1 VPASFPDYGPDVVL
15 NDPAFIHPTALLFG
29 KVTVGPGA
37 SIWPYAVI
45 RAENHEVVIGAHSNI
60 QDFAMIHVGDT
71 TPTLIGE
78 HCSITHHC
86 TIHGASVGD
95 NCLIGINSTLMDG
108 SVIGAN
114 TTVGAGTLITP
125 NTELPADSVVVGS
138 PGKVIKSRS
147 NYAYNRLNA
156 FLYEGNARAYAA
168 GQHRVWNDR
177 DFMAEAS
184 AEVKRLQA
192 TEAEEAAAMAAN

>member
-1 VPASFPDYGPDVVL
+1 VSASLPDYGPDVVL

-60 QDFAMIHVGDT
+60 QDFAMIHVGDQ

-78 HCSITHHC
+78 NCSITHHC
-86 TIHGASVGD
+86 TIHGADVGD

-108 SVIGAN
+108 AVIGAN

-125 NTELPADSVVVGS
+125 STEIPADTVVVGS
-138 PGKVIKSRS
+138 PGKVIKERS
-147 NYAYNRLNA
+147 NYVRNRINA
-156 FLYEGNARAYAA
+156 FMYEGNARAYAA
-168 GQHRVWNDR
+168 GRHRLWDDA
-177 DFMAEAS
+177 DFLAEIGT
-184 AEVKRLQA
+184 EVKRLQA
-192 TEAEEAAAMAAN
+192 EEAATAAD

>member
-1 VPASFPDYGPDVVL
+1 VSSAFPDFGPDVVL
-15 NDPAFIHPTALLFG
+15 NNPAFIHPTALLFG

-60 QDFAMIHVGDT
+60 QDFAMIHVGDA
-71 TPTLIGE
+71 TPTLIGD

-86 TIHGASVGD
+86 TIHGATVGD

-108 SVIGAN
+108 AVVGAN
-114 TTVGAGTLITP
+114 TIVGAGTLITP
-125 NTELPADSVVVGS
+125 NTEMPADSVVVGS
-138 PGKVIKSRS
+138 PAKVIKNRS
-147 NYAYNRLNA
+147 NYVYNRMNA

-168 GQHRVWNDR
+168 GQHRKWDDR

-184 AEVKRLQA
+184 AEVKRLQD
-192 TEAEEAAAMAAN
+192 EVAAATAAD